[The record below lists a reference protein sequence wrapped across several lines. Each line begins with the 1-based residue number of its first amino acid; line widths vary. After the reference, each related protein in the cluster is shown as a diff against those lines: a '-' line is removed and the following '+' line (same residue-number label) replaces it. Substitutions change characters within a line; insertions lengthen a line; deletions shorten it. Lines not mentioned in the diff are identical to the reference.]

1 MLLTAMGAVLILGA
15 CTSLGLSARGRLRR
29 SIAGLSAMLDAVAFL
44 RAEIEGPHTPLPDL
58 IDALAHSHNAD
69 QQRLFGEMK
78 KRMEQSPGMSLGYH
92 WSSTVRDLSEELLFG
107 AEAAAVL
114 RDASAFL
121 GRYDA
126 SQQLQCLSYTAA
138 RLESCRQEACEAYRR
153 HGNVYRTCG
162 IAAGIFVVLVL
173 I

>member
-1 MLLTAMGAVLILGA
+1 MLLTAMGAMLTLGA
-15 CTSLGLSARGRLRR
+15 CTTLGMAARSKLRSRISVLS
-29 SIAGLSAMLDAVAFL
+29 SMLDACTFL

-58 IDALAHSHNAD
+58 IETLAHSQNPD
-69 QQRLFGEMK
+69 QRRLFGEMK

-92 WSSTVRDLSEELLFG
+92 WSSTVRDLREELQLG
-107 AEAAAVL
+107 EEAAAIL

-126 SQQLQCLSYTAA
+126 SQQLQCLAYAMT
-138 RLESCRQEACEAYRR
+138 RLESCRQQACEAYRR
-153 HGNVYRTCG
+153 HGSMYRTCG
-162 IAAGIFVVLVL
+162 IAAGIFVVLIL